1 MADILR
7 VLAIIAGVAAVL
19 GLIGIALIY
28 RRIKRLNIPEQA
40 TFRETLQRVP
50 FSVVLVLDLLDLGFD
65 FLAAPLVW
73 VLLGRFNLGALRRVS
88 VVEAL
93 IPGTQFIPTL
103 TASWLAVRWFDP
115 AMRSFDAPDPETRHP
130 GDREVL

>member
-1 MADILR
+1 MAEFLR
-7 VLAIIAGVAAVL
+7 VVAIIAGVAAVL
-19 GLIGIALIY
+19 GLIGVALIY
-28 RRIKRLNIPEQA
+28 RRLKRLNIPEQA

-115 AMRSFDAPDPETRHP
+115 AMRSFDASDSEPRRP

>member
-19 GLIGIALIY
+19 GLIGVALIY
-28 RRIKRLNIPEQA
+28 RSLKRLNIPDGA

-50 FSVVLVLDLLDLGFD
+50 FGVVLVLDLLDLGFD

-115 AMRSFDAPDPETRHP
+115 AMRSIDAPHE
-130 GDREVL
+130 